1 MKKQSTLFP
10 EQEITVLTELSLKEA
25 EEIAEQIKT
34 AVAAHCEKIEVAG
47 SIRRRK
53 PVVHDIDFVAV
64 AKDDLEWQKISQT
77 LKHKKAKLLCS
88 GKSVTKALVPSEKGL
103 FQVDFY
109 RAQPNTLGIHLLV
122 RTGSAEHNTWL
133 ASLAISKGM
142 RIKYSEGL
150 TKDGNVIAGE
160 TEQSVF
166 EALGLPTPEPSQR
179 EIVGNK
185 PIWMPNSET
194 KQKAAG

>member
-10 EQEITVLTELSLKEA
+10 EAEVPVLVELSLKEA
-25 EEIAEQIKT
+25 EKLAEQIQT
-34 AVAAHCEKIEVAG
+34 AVAAHCERIAIAG
-47 SIRRRK
+47 SIRRQK
-53 PVVHDIDFVAV
+53 STVHDIGFVAI
-64 AKDDLEWQKISQT
+64 AKSDLEWQKISQT

-88 GKSVTKALVPSEKGL
+88 GNSVIKAQAPLEKGF

-109 RAQPNTLGIHLLV
+109 RAQPNTWGIHLLV

-150 TKDGNVIAGE
+150 TKDNNVIAGE

-166 EALGLPTPEPSQR
+166 HALGLPTPEPPQR
-179 EIVGNK
+179 EIVDDK
-185 PIWMPNSET
+185 PVWMPSSATE
-194 KQKAAG
+194 

>member
-1 MKKQSTLFP
+1 MKTR
-10 EQEITVLTELSLKEA
+10 LSCSGNSV
-25 EEIAEQIKT
+25 IKT
-34 AVAAHCEKIEVAG
+34 
-47 SIRRRK
+47 
-53 PVVHDIDFVAV
+53 
-64 AKDDLEWQKISQT
+64 LM
-77 LKHKKAKLLCS
+77 LC
-88 GKSVTKALVPSEKGL
+88 EKGL

-150 TKDGNVIAGE
+150 TKVGSVIAGK

-166 EALGLPTPEPSQR
+166 EALGCLTPCLMSERLLTINPFGCLLLKKSKAGR
-179 EIVGNK
+179 LTRAISFSVGEK
-185 PIWMPNSET
+185 LESR
-194 KQKAAG
+194 KL